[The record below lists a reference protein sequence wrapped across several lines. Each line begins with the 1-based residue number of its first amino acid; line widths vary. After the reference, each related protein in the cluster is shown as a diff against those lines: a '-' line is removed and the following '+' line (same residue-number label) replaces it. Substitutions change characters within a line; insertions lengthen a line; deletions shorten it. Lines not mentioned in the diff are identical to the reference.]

1 MLRPD
6 TFANIASVAL
16 TDQWPGRLA
25 LSMVLALFHGL
36 LQSLFEVY
44 ESLFAVPMDLV
55 VLLVMALVIDLVT
68 GVLAAY
74 RRGEAVSSRSLER
87 TGWKFL
93 MYATSIMLAVGIG
106 NASEGR
112 FVEPVLQYLG
122 TAVIFYF
129 LLVELKSVRENWQ
142 AGSFIEGGLEL
153 TRGKVP
159 ESLSSESSTESDN
172 DS

>member
-6 TFANIASVAL
+6 TFANIASVTL
-16 TDQWPGRLA
+16 TDQWPGRIA
-25 LSMVLALFHGL
+25 LSIALALFHGL

-44 ESLFAVPMDLV
+44 RNLFMVPMDLV

-74 RRGEAVSSRSLER
+74 RRGEGLSSRSLER

-93 MYATSIMLAVGIG
+93 MYATSVTLAVGIG

-142 AGSFIEGGLEL
+142 SGSFLKGAVALMQGTLPETIEDDGD
-153 TRGKVP
+153 TDV
-159 ESLSSESSTESDN
+159 
-172 DS
+172 

>member
-16 TDQWPGRLA
+16 TDQWSGRLA
-25 LSMVLALFHGL
+25 LSMALALFHEL

-44 ESLFAVPMDLV
+44 KSLFMVPMDLV
-55 VLLVMALVIDLVT
+55 VLLAMALVVDLVT

-74 RRGEAVSSRSLER
+74 RRGENLSSRLLER

-93 MYATSIMLAVGIG
+93 MYTTSVMLAVGIG

-142 AGSFIEGGLEL
+142 SGSFLSGAVSLM
-153 TRGKVP
+153 RGTLP
-159 ESLSSESSTESDN
+159 ETVEDDGDTDA
-172 DS
+172 

>member
-6 TFANIASVAL
+6 TFANIASVAF
-16 TDQWPGRLA
+16 TDQWPGRIV

-44 ESLFAVPMDLV
+44 ESLFKVPMDLV

-74 RRGEAVSSRSLER
+74 RRGDPLSSRFLER

-93 MYATSIMLAVGIG
+93 MYATSVMLAVGIG

-142 AGSFIEGGLEL
+142 SGSFLKGAVSLMQGTL
-153 TRGKVP
+153 P
-159 ESLSSESSTESDN
+159 ETVKDDSDT
-172 DS
+172 DT

>member
-1 MLRPD
+1 M
-6 TFANIASVAL
+6 A
-16 TDQWPGRLA
+16 
-25 LSMVLALFHGL
+25 LALFHEL

-44 ESLFAVPMDLV
+44 KSLFMVPMDLV
-55 VLLVMALVIDLVT
+55 VLLAMALVVDLVT

-74 RRGEAVSSRSLER
+74 RRGENLSSRLLER

-93 MYATSIMLAVGIG
+93 MYTTSVMLAVGIG

-142 AGSFIEGGLEL
+142 SGSFLKGAVSLMQGTL
-153 TRGKVP
+153 P
-159 ESLSSESSTESDN
+159 ETVKDDSDT
-172 DS
+172 DT

>member
-6 TFANIASVAL
+6 TVANIASVAL
-16 TDQWPGRLA
+16 TDQWPARLT

-36 LQSLFEVY
+36 LQSLSEVY
-44 ESLFAVPMDLV
+44 KSLFMVPMDLV

-74 RRGEAVSSRSLER
+74 RRGEGVSSRSLER

-93 MYATSIMLAVGIG
+93 MYATSVTLAVGIG

-142 AGSFIEGGLEL
+142 AGGFIEGALEL
-153 TRGKVP
+153 SKGKVP
-159 ESLSSESSTESDN
+159 ESFSSESSTEPEN